1 MVLKLC
7 SSEPSFPRGGTPG
20 TTWKVG
26 MWIKVMAEGAL
37 CPQLSQEPC
46 FAYLQTGLLLELYF
60 GRWVP

>member
-37 CPQLSQEPC
+37 CPQLSQEPY
-46 FAYLQTGLLLELYF
+46 FASFTD
-60 GRWVP
+60 WASP